1 MRFSRAVIRITLLG
15 ESHATFVA
23 WSPPWDCEGVTWA
36 PWTSVRALPDIINT
50 LPLPVS
56 MALIAPSCDWTK
68 NNKDNDARNNDER
81 LEQRNW
87 EPRGGAGAGPGRG
100 RDARQDDFGSLAPI
114 LDTHV
119 TRCESA
125 WAGTG
130 HMTDENL
137 WHSLTPTLGEQ
148 LKINTIIIFHIS
160 DHWWWAG
167 KNSPQ
172 LPLQRPSIL
181 DNAICCYR
189 CWSGILTG
197 G

>member
-87 EPRGGAGAGPGRG
+87 APRGGSGAGLWYNARWIRSFGANIITAFPGHRTL
-100 RDARQDDFGSLAPI
+100 DWWQSP
-114 LDTHV
+114 DTHSN
-119 TRCESA
+119 TFILYIRRRIKDKHRHHFSFFWPSA
-125 WAGTG
+125 MVVGWSWRIPPITA
-130 HMTDENL
+130 
-137 WHSLTPTLGEQ
+137 
-148 LKINTIIIFHIS
+148 LKTINS
-160 DHWWWAG
+160 
-167 KNSPQ
+167 
-172 LPLQRPSIL
+172 R
-181 DNAICCYR
+181 
-189 CWSGILTG
+189 
-197 G
+197 

>member
-36 PWTSVRALPDIINT
+36 PWTGVRALPDIINT

-87 EPRGGAGAGPGRG
+87 EPRGGAGAGPGCKARWFREFG
-100 RDARQDDFGSLAPI
+100 ANIWYSRDEVWVGLSRDRTYDWWESLA
-114 LDTHV
+114 LTHTNIRRAIKDKHHHHFSYFWPLV
-119 TRCESA
+119 VGWKEFPTI
-125 WAGTG
+125 T
-130 HMTDENL
+130 
-137 WHSLTPTLGEQ
+137 TPKT
-148 LKINTIIIFHIS
+148 INS
-160 DHWWWAG
+160 
-167 KNSPQ
+167 
-172 LPLQRPSIL
+172 R
-181 DNAICCYR
+181 
-189 CWSGILTG
+189 
-197 G
+197 